1 MPSNKRNEAPYFR
14 STEPRRAL
22 MEKRK
27 QMSSKSG
34 FSCTKLLSQFDAIA
48 QFLHLHCNSCKTVL
62 FAKLLDF
69 VSKFGVKS
77 RYCAIWWNRG
87 RCHRNWRVQCTQDGI
102 NQNQLELSLQKTI
115 TFHQDLK
122 VFNIQNQIGSKRNKL
137 KLFTVV
143 NWHVKIPIAAHSNQT
158 FLAYSPQWT
167 QC

>member
-69 VSKFGVKS
+69 ESKFGVKS
-77 RYCAIWWNRG
+77 RDCAIWWNRG
-87 RCHRNWRVQCTQDGI
+87 RCHRNWRVQCTQNRI
-102 NQNQLELSLQKTI
+102 NQNQLFLQKSI
-115 TFHQDLK
+115 IFHQDLK
-122 VFNIQNQIGSKRNKL
+122 VFKNQIGSKRNKL
-137 KLFTVV
+137 PFTVV
-143 NWHVKIPIAAHSNQT
+143 NWHVKIPIIAHSNQT
-158 FLAYSPQWT
+158 FLACSLQWI